1 MEQECCTGAR
11 RLMPDSGADVLSHKL
26 VGALKMDDRHEEMKS
41 RVVSSRLSEEYEGH
55 FHLTNAGAAV
65 EQEASTGAQRLAP
78 GLAAHVSGQLLG
90 TLQMDDLHHEETKS
104 QVISSR
110 LSEQSEGHV
119 HPSSGASA
127 ERTETRSI

>member
-1 MEQECCTGAR
+1 
-11 RLMPDSGADVLSHKL
+11 
-26 VGALKMDDRHEEMKS
+26 MDDRHEEMKS

-90 TLQMDDLHHEETKS
+90 TLQVSGQRPRLVLERKVEKS
-104 QVISSR
+104 ATF
-110 LSEQSEGHV
+110 L
-119 HPSSGASA
+119 
-127 ERTETRSI
+127 